1 MKTCRTCGETKE
13 TSEFYRDRTRK
24 DGLFWQC
31 KSCLKAYRES
41 NRTRINTYRVQYYLA
56 NKDKEQEYQ
65 SQYRRDNKGLVN
77 AITAKRRAKKLQAT
91 PFWSDLQYIKDLYE
105 NAAEANEMFE
115 AVGLSPKF
123 QVDHIVPLQNDLVCG
138 LHCPENLQILT
149 AKDNLS
155 KNNNFNID

>member
-31 KSCLKAYRES
+31 KSCRKAYRES
-41 NRTRINTYRVQYYLA
+41 NRPRINAYRVQYYLA

-77 AITAKRRAKKLQAT
+77 AITAKRRSRKRQAT
-91 PFWSDLQYIKDLYE
+91 PYWSDQAAIKAIYVT
-105 NAAEANEMFE
+105 ASEANDAF
-115 AVGLSPKF
+115 AALGINQQLH
-123 QVDHIVPLQNDLVCG
+123 VDHIVPLKSNLVCG
-138 LHCPENLQILT
+138 LHVAENLQLLPAAENT
-149 AKDNLS
+149 S
-155 KNNNFNID
+155 KSNSFNIN